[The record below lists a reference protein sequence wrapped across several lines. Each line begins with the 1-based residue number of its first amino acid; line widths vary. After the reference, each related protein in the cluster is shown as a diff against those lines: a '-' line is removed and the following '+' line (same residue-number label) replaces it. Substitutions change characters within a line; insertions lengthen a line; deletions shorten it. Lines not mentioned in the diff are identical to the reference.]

1 MELEIAPAKEKL
13 ESDQREKVPEGE
25 RRNENEYDKRAPV
38 SGDITRKEVQE
49 GSLKTEEDEMKK
61 EVAKPVSGKEGEQHS
76 SEEMMRGQKQE
87 ETDPVDDK

>member
-1 MELEIAPAKEKL
+1 MEIAPPKEKL

-25 RRNENEYDKRAPV
+25 RRNEYDKRAPV

-49 GSLKTEEDEMKK
+49 GSLKAEEDEMKK

-87 ETDPVDDK
+87 ETNPVDDK

>member
-1 MELEIAPAKEKL
+1 MELEIAPPKEKL
-13 ESDQREKVPEGE
+13 ESDQKEKVPERE
-25 RRNENEYDKRAPV
+25 RRNENEYDKHAPV

-49 GSLKTEEDEMKK
+49 GSLKAEEDGVKK

-76 SEEMMRGQKQE
+76 SEEMKRGQKQE